1 MAMPTLVALGRG
13 WTPEEAARH
22 EAALFRALSSD
33 KKALRVYLQKV
44 RVVEMVRRQQGCLS
58 PCRNVTKDLGTGAAT
73 GADRRSSAA
82 GQPIDAAAE
91 PRARRRKSEAQR
103 VKSVQKLR
111 RKKLQ
116 ARCEAAAAKA
126 GGSPPKV
133 LARVLACCGRFLELL
148 HPEGAARM
156 ERLRQVEAL
165 SNTKVDAMVTDMG
178 LDAMR
183 AALAATEAGAAMDG
197 QTDGGRQPY
206 RAALQKSLAP
216 VVAQGSKAN
225 KGTSMAISRRGL
237 CPASAEQD
245 PHWHGANACRWSK
258 PGE

>member
-1 MAMPTLVALGRG
+1 MPVPTLVAVGRG

-22 EAALFRALSSD
+22 EVALFRALALD

-44 RVVEMVRRQQGCLS
+44 RIVEMVRRQQVSPS
-58 PCRNVTKDLGTGAAT
+58 PCPSATKDLDIGAAA
-73 GADRRSSAA
+73 GPHRRPSVA
-82 GQPIDAAAE
+82 GRPTDAAAE
-91 PRARRRKSEAQR
+91 PRVRRRKSEAQR

-148 HPEGAARM
+148 HPEGAERM

-165 SNTKVDAMVTDMG
+165 SKTKVDAMVTDAG

-183 AALAATEAGAAMDG
+183 AALAATEAGAAING
-197 QTDGGRQPY
+197 ETDGGRQPY
-206 RAALQKSLAP
+206 RAALQKTLAP
-216 VVAQGSKAN
+216 VVAQGSKA
-225 KGTSMAISRRGL
+225 KGTSMAAITRRGL

-245 PHWHGANACRWSK
+245 PHWHGANACRWVK

>member
-1 MAMPTLVALGRG
+1 MK
-13 WTPEEAARH
+13 W
-22 EAALFRALSSD
+22 SSRD
-33 KKALRVYLQKV
+33 VFGILLLRVQ
-44 RVVEMVRRQQGCLS
+44 
-58 PCRNVTKDLGTGAAT
+58 PIAT
-73 GADRRSSAA
+73 GADRRSSAD

-148 HPEGAARM
+148 HPDGAARM

-165 SNTKVDAMVTDMG
+165 SNTKVDAMVNDMG

-197 QTDGGRQPY
+197 TTDGGRQPY
-206 RAALQKSLAP
+206 RAALQKKPLAP
-216 VVAQGSKAN
+216 VVAQGSKA
-225 KGTSMAISRRGL
+225 KGASMAAISRRGL

-245 PHWHGANACRWSK
+245 PHWHGASACRWLK